1 MTEALVDTLQTKK
14 KCQIMLESCE
24 SFFFRVMK
32 PWIINAKKKNAYNT
46 LSNINESRN
55 GDECWSKYSGNDL
68 EQVNI

>member
-1 MTEALVDTLQTKK
+1 MQ
-14 KCQIMLESCE
+14 
-24 SFFFRVMK
+24 
-32 PWIINAKKKNAYNT
+32 KKKNAYNT